1 MTDKIIITKYSS
13 RRLYN
18 TQTSE
23 YVTLD
28 QIAEF
33 IRDGK
38 EVQIIDKETNEN
50 VTNQYLLQIISDY
63 EIKKGASIPKDILT
77 EIIKGYSDAS
87 KNFMPEIL
95 SQTFNFMK
103 ENQEKFLKSFNSNF
117 DVNSNNEKSTET
129 LKNWQD
135 FQSQMMSNIMY
146 PWYDNSNTEDSSE
159 TKKSE
164 KAPKEEP
171 KQENYKSD
179 IDLMKEQIATLQKQ
193 LNEKNKEYLLYWSG
207 LCWRANYGCCGR

>member
-33 IRDGK
+33 IRDSK
-38 EVQIIDKETNEN
+38 EVQIIDKETNED

-77 EIIKGYSDAS
+77 EIIKSYSDAS

-146 PWYDNSNTEDSSE
+146 PWYDNSNTENSSE

-164 KAPKEEP
+164 KAPKEDP

-193 LNEKNKEYLLYWSG
+193 LNEKNKE
-207 LCWRANYGCCGR
+207 

>member
-33 IRDGK
+33 IRDSK
-38 EVQIIDKETNEN
+38 EVQIIDKETNED

-77 EIIKGYSDAS
+77 EIIKSYSDAS

-146 PWYDNSNTEDSSE
+146 PWYDNSNSEDSSE

-193 LNEKNKEYLLYWSG
+193 LNEKNKE
-207 LCWRANYGCCGR
+207 

>member
-38 EVQIIDKETNEN
+38 EVQIIDKETNED

-77 EIIKGYSDAS
+77 EIIKSYSDAS
-87 KNFMPEIL
+87 KKFMPEIL

-193 LNEKNKEYLLYWSG
+193 LNEKNKE
-207 LCWRANYGCCGR
+207 

>member
-38 EVQIIDKETNEN
+38 EVQIIDKETNED

-77 EIIKGYSDAS
+77 EIIKSYSDAS

-117 DVNSNNEKSTET
+117 DVNFNNEKSTET

-193 LNEKNKEYLLYWSG
+193 LNEKNKE
-207 LCWRANYGCCGR
+207 

>member
-38 EVQIIDKETNEN
+38 EVQIIDKETNED

-77 EIIKGYSDAS
+77 EIIKSYSDAS

-193 LNEKNKEYLLYWSG
+193 LNEKDKE
-207 LCWRANYGCCGR
+207 

>member
-38 EVQIIDKETNEN
+38 EVQIIDKETNED

-77 EIIKGYSDAS
+77 EIIKSYSDAS

-135 FQSQMMSNIMY
+135 FQSQMMSNIIY
-146 PWYDNSNTEDSSE
+146 PWYDNSNSEDSSE

-193 LNEKNKEYLLYWSG
+193 LNEKNKE
-207 LCWRANYGCCGR
+207 

>member
-38 EVQIIDKETNEN
+38 EVQIIDKETNED

-77 EIIKGYSDAS
+77 EIIKSYSDAS

-103 ENQEKFLKSFNSNF
+103 ENQEKFLRSLNSNF
-117 DVNSNNEKSTET
+117 DVNSNNEKNTET

-146 PWYDNSNTEDSSE
+146 PWYDNSNAEDSSE
-159 TKKSE
+159 TKRSE
-164 KAPKEEP
+164 EAPKEEP
-171 KQENYKSD
+171 KQENFKSD

-193 LNEKNKEYLLYWSG
+193 LNEKNKE
-207 LCWRANYGCCGR
+207 

>member
-38 EVQIIDKETNEN
+38 EVQIIDKETNED

-63 EIKKGASIPKDILT
+63 EIKKGASIRKDILT
-77 EIIKGYSDAS
+77 EIIKSYSDAS

-193 LNEKNKEYLLYWSG
+193 LNEKNKE
-207 LCWRANYGCCGR
+207 

>member
-1 MTDKIIITKYSS
+1 MMTDKIIITKYSS

-38 EVQIIDKETNEN
+38 EVQIIDKETNED

-117 DVNSNNEKSTET
+117 DVNSNNDKNTET
-129 LKNWQD
+129 LKN
-135 FQSQMMSNIMY
+135 FS
-146 PWYDNSNTEDSSE
+146 
-159 TKKSE
+159 
-164 KAPKEEP
+164 
-171 KQENYKSD
+171 
-179 IDLMKEQIATLQKQ
+179 
-193 LNEKNKEYLLYWSG
+193 
-207 LCWRANYGCCGR
+207 

>member
-38 EVQIIDKETNEN
+38 EVQIIDKETNED

-77 EIIKGYSDAS
+77 EIIKSYSDAS

-146 PWYDNSNTEDSSE
+146 PWYDNSNTEESSE

-193 LNEKNKEYLLYWSG
+193 LNEKNKE
-207 LCWRANYGCCGR
+207 

>member
-38 EVQIIDKETNEN
+38 EVQIIDKETNED

-77 EIIKGYSDAS
+77 EIIKSYSDAS

-171 KQENYKSD
+171 KQEYYKSD

-193 LNEKNKEYLLYWSG
+193 LNEKNKE
-207 LCWRANYGCCGR
+207 

>member
-1 MTDKIIITKYSS
+1 MNEKIIITKYSS

-38 EVQIIDKETNEN
+38 EVQIIDKETNED

-77 EIIKGYSDAS
+77 EIIKSYSDAS

-193 LNEKNKEYLLYWSG
+193 LNEKNKE
-207 LCWRANYGCCGR
+207 

>member
-38 EVQIIDKETNEN
+38 EVQIIDKETNED

-77 EIIKGYSDAS
+77 EIIKSYNDAS

-164 KAPKEEP
+164 KAHKEEP

-193 LNEKNKEYLLYWSG
+193 LNEKNKE
-207 LCWRANYGCCGR
+207 

>member
-38 EVQIIDKETNEN
+38 EVQIIDKETNED

-77 EIIKGYSDAS
+77 EIIKSYSDAS

-146 PWYDNSNTEDSSE
+146 PWYDNSNTEYSSE

-193 LNEKNKEYLLYWSG
+193 LNEKNKE
-207 LCWRANYGCCGR
+207 

>member
-38 EVQIIDKETNEN
+38 EVQIIDKETNED

-77 EIIKGYSDAS
+77 EIIKSYSDAS

-117 DVNSNNEKSTET
+117 DVNSNDEKSTET

-146 PWYDNSNTEDSSE
+146 PWYDNSNSEDSRE

-171 KQENYKSD
+171 KQENHKSD

-193 LNEKNKEYLLYWSG
+193 LNEKNKE
-207 LCWRANYGCCGR
+207 

>member
-28 QIAEF
+28 QIAKF

-38 EVQIIDKETNEN
+38 EVQIIDKETNED

-77 EIIKGYSDAS
+77 EIIKSYSDAS

-146 PWYDNSNTEDSSE
+146 PWYDNSTTENSSE

-193 LNEKNKEYLLYWSG
+193 LNEKNKE
-207 LCWRANYGCCGR
+207 

>member
-38 EVQIIDKETNEN
+38 EVQIIDKETNED

-77 EIIKGYSDAS
+77 EIIKSYSDAS

-117 DVNSNNEKSTET
+117 DVNSNDEKSTET

-146 PWYDNSNTEDSSE
+146 PWYDNSNTENSSE

-193 LNEKNKEYLLYWSG
+193 LNEKNKE
-207 LCWRANYGCCGR
+207 

>member
-38 EVQIIDKETNEN
+38 EVQIIDKETNED

-77 EIIKGYSDAS
+77 EIIKSYSDAS

-146 PWYDNSNTEDSSE
+146 QLYYNYNTEDSSE

-179 IDLMKEQIATLQKQ
+179 IDLIKEQIATLQKQ
-193 LNEKNKEYLLYWSG
+193 LNEKNKE
-207 LCWRANYGCCGR
+207 

>member
-38 EVQIIDKETNEN
+38 EVQIIDKETNED

-77 EIIKGYSDAS
+77 EIIKSYSDAS

-159 TKKSE
+159 TKKSK
-164 KAPKEEP
+164 KATKEEP

-193 LNEKNKEYLLYWSG
+193 LNEKNKE
-207 LCWRANYGCCGR
+207 

>member
-33 IRDGK
+33 IRDSK
-38 EVQIIDKETNEN
+38 EVQIIDKETNED

-77 EIIKGYSDAS
+77 EIIKSYSDAS

-146 PWYDNSNTEDSSE
+146 PWYDNSTTENSSE

-193 LNEKNKEYLLYWSG
+193 LNEKNKE
-207 LCWRANYGCCGR
+207 

>member
-38 EVQIIDKETNEN
+38 EVQIIDKETNED

-63 EIKKGASIPKDILT
+63 EIKKGASIPKDILM
-77 EIIKGYSDAS
+77 EIIKSYSDAS
-87 KNFMPEIL
+87 KNLMPEIL

-193 LNEKNKEYLLYWSG
+193 LNEKNKE
-207 LCWRANYGCCGR
+207 

>member
-38 EVQIIDKETNEN
+38 EVQIIDKETNED

-77 EIIKGYSDAS
+77 EIIKSYSDAS

-171 KQENYKSD
+171 KQENQKSD

-193 LNEKNKEYLLYWSG
+193 LNEKNKE
-207 LCWRANYGCCGR
+207 

>member
-38 EVQIIDKETNEN
+38 EIQIIDKETNED

-63 EIKKGASIPKDILT
+63 EIKKGASIPKYILT
-77 EIIKGYSDAS
+77 EIIKSYSDAS

-193 LNEKNKEYLLYWSG
+193 LNEKNKE
-207 LCWRANYGCCGR
+207 

>member
-38 EVQIIDKETNEN
+38 EIQIIDKETNED

-77 EIIKGYSDAS
+77 EIIKSYNDAS

-146 PWYDNSNTEDSSE
+146 PWYDNSNSEDSSE

-164 KAPKEEP
+164 KAPKEEQ

-193 LNEKNKEYLLYWSG
+193 LNEKNKE
-207 LCWRANYGCCGR
+207 

>member
-18 TQTSE
+18 TQTSA

-38 EVQIIDKETNEN
+38 EVQIIDKETNED

-77 EIIKGYSDAS
+77 EIIKSYSDAS

-117 DVNSNNEKSTET
+117 DVNANNEKSTET

-193 LNEKNKEYLLYWSG
+193 LNEKNKE
-207 LCWRANYGCCGR
+207 

>member
-38 EVQIIDKETNEN
+38 EVQIIDKETNED

-77 EIIKGYSDAS
+77 EIIKSYSDAS

-95 SQTFNFMK
+95 SQTFNFTK
-103 ENQEKFLKSFNSNF
+103 ENQEKFLKSFNSNN
-117 DVNSNNEKSTET
+117 DKNNET

-146 PWYDNSNTEDSSE
+146 PWYDNSNTENSSE

-193 LNEKNKEYLLYWSG
+193 LNEKNKE
-207 LCWRANYGCCGR
+207 

>member
-33 IRDGK
+33 IRDSK
-38 EVQIIDKETNEN
+38 EVQIIDKETNED

-63 EIKKGASIPKDILT
+63 EIKKGASIPKNILT
-77 EIIKGYSDAS
+77 EIIKSYSDAS

-146 PWYDNSNTEDSSE
+146 PWYDNSNTEDTSE

-193 LNEKNKEYLLYWSG
+193 LNEKNKE
-207 LCWRANYGCCGR
+207 

>member
-38 EVQIIDKETNEN
+38 EIQIIDKETNED

-77 EIIKGYSDAS
+77 EIIKSYSDAS

-179 IDLMKEQIATLQKQ
+179 IDLMKEQIAKLQKQ
-193 LNEKNKEYLLYWSG
+193 LNEKNKE
-207 LCWRANYGCCGR
+207 

>member
-28 QIAEF
+28 QIAEL
-33 IRDGK
+33 IRDSK
-38 EVQIIDKETNEN
+38 EVQIIDKETNED

-77 EIIKGYSDAS
+77 EIIKSYSDAS

-146 PWYDNSNTEDSSE
+146 PWYDNSNIENSSE

-193 LNEKNKEYLLYWSG
+193 LNEKNKE
-207 LCWRANYGCCGR
+207 

>member
-1 MTDKIIITKYSS
+1 MNDKIIITKYSS

-38 EVQIIDKETNEN
+38 EVQIIDKETNED
-50 VTNQYLLQIISDY
+50 VTNQYLLQKISDY

-77 EIIKGYSDAS
+77 EIIKSYSDAS

-193 LNEKNKEYLLYWSG
+193 LNEKNKE
-207 LCWRANYGCCGR
+207 

>member
-23 YVTLD
+23 YITLD

-38 EVQIIDKETNEN
+38 EVQIIDKETNED

-77 EIIKGYSDAS
+77 EIIKSYSDAS

-193 LNEKNKEYLLYWSG
+193 LNEKNKE
-207 LCWRANYGCCGR
+207 

>member
-38 EVQIIDKETNEN
+38 EVQIIDKETNED

-77 EIIKGYSDAS
+77 EIIKSYSDAS

-103 ENQEKFLKSFNSNF
+103 ENQEKFLRSFNSNL
-117 DVNSNNEKSTET
+117 DVNSNNEKNTET

-146 PWYDNSNTEDSSE
+146 PWYDNSNTENSSE

-193 LNEKNKEYLLYWSG
+193 LNEKNKE
-207 LCWRANYGCCGR
+207 

>member
-28 QIAEF
+28 QIAEY

-38 EVQIIDKETNEN
+38 EVLIIDKETNED

-77 EIIKGYSDAS
+77 EIIKSYSDAS

-193 LNEKNKEYLLYWSG
+193 LNEKNKE
-207 LCWRANYGCCGR
+207 

>member
-33 IRDGK
+33 IRDNK
-38 EVQIIDKETNEN
+38 EVQIIDKETNED

-77 EIIKGYSDAS
+77 EIIKSYSDAS

-193 LNEKNKEYLLYWSG
+193 LNEKNKE
-207 LCWRANYGCCGR
+207 

>member
-38 EVQIIDKETNEN
+38 EVQIIDKETNED

-77 EIIKGYSDAS
+77 EIIKSYSDAS

-146 PWYDNSNTEDSSE
+146 PWYDNSNSEDTSE
-159 TKKSE
+159 TKTSK

-193 LNEKNKEYLLYWSG
+193 LNEKNKE
-207 LCWRANYGCCGR
+207 

>member
-38 EVQIIDKETNEN
+38 EVQIIDKETNED

-77 EIIKGYSDAS
+77 EIIKSYSDAS

-95 SQTFNFMK
+95 SQKFNFMK
-103 ENQEKFLKSFNSNF
+103 ENQEKFFKSFNSNF

-146 PWYDNSNTEDSSE
+146 PWYDNSNSEDSSE

-193 LNEKNKEYLLYWSG
+193 LNEKNKE
-207 LCWRANYGCCGR
+207 

>member
-1 MTDKIIITKYSS
+1 MMTEKIIITKYSS

-33 IRDGK
+33 IRDSK
-38 EVQIIDKETNEN
+38 EVQIIDKETNED

-77 EIIKGYSDAS
+77 EIIKSYSDAS

-193 LNEKNKEYLLYWSG
+193 LNEKNKE
-207 LCWRANYGCCGR
+207 

>member
-1 MTDKIIITKYSS
+1 MTDKLIITKYSS

-18 TQTSE
+18 TQTRE

-38 EVQIIDKETNEN
+38 EVQIIDKETNED

-77 EIIKGYSDAS
+77 EIIKSYSDAS

-103 ENQEKFLKSFNSNF
+103 DNQEKFLKSFNSNF

-146 PWYDNSNTEDSSE
+146 PWYDNSNTENSSE

-193 LNEKNKEYLLYWSG
+193 LNEKNKE
-207 LCWRANYGCCGR
+207 

>member
-33 IRDGK
+33 IRDSK
-38 EVQIIDKETNEN
+38 EVQIIDKETNED

-77 EIIKGYSDAS
+77 EIIKSYSDAS
-87 KNFMPEIL
+87 KSFMPEIL

-146 PWYDNSNTEDSSE
+146 PWYDNSNTENSSE

-164 KAPKEEP
+164 KAPEEEP

-193 LNEKNKEYLLYWSG
+193 LNEKNKE
-207 LCWRANYGCCGR
+207 

>member
-1 MTDKIIITKYSS
+1 MTYKIIITKYSS

-33 IRDGK
+33 IRDSK
-38 EVQIIDKETNEN
+38 EVQIIDKETNED

-77 EIIKGYSDAS
+77 EIIKSYSDAS
-87 KNFMPEIL
+87 KNFMPDIL

-146 PWYDNSNTEDSSE
+146 PWYDNSTTENSSE

-193 LNEKNKEYLLYWSG
+193 LNEKNKE
-207 LCWRANYGCCGR
+207 